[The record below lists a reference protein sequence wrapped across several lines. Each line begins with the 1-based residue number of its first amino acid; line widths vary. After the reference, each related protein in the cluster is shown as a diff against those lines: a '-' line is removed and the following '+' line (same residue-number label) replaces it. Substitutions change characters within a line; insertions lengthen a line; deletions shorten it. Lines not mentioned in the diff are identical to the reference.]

1 VVHIQI
7 CNSNPDK
14 ILPVNVSA
22 LTIKAKGE
30 KKLDN
35 QAKTNPSFVV
45 RMTLNL
51 RTTLDQAHKPSS
63 TPFPKSK
70 QLQGFWVFNH
80 HFPAVQRKKIFMFL
94 CFDNLNEAVNS
105 QCCQS
110 NLKIIAYSNYK
121 FK

>member
-14 ILPVNVSA
+14 ILPVNVPA

-35 QAKTNPSFVV
+35 QAKTNPFVV

-70 QLQGFWVFNH
+70 
-80 HFPAVQRKKIFMFL
+80 
-94 CFDNLNEAVNS
+94 
-105 QCCQS
+105 
-110 NLKIIAYSNYK
+110 
-121 FK
+121 

>member
-22 LTIKAKGE
+22 LIIKAKGE
-30 KKLDN
+30 KLDN

-51 RTTLDQAHKPSS
+51 RTTLDQGHKP
-63 TPFPKSK
+63 TGFPKSK
-70 QLQGFWVFNH
+70 
-80 HFPAVQRKKIFMFL
+80 
-94 CFDNLNEAVNS
+94 
-105 QCCQS
+105 
-110 NLKIIAYSNYK
+110 
-121 FK
+121 

>member
-14 ILPVNVSA
+14 ILPVNVPA

-45 RMTLNL
+45 RMTLKL
-51 RTTLDQAHKPSS
+51 RTTLDQGHKPSS
-63 TPFPKSK
+63 T
-70 QLQGFWVFNH
+70 
-80 HFPAVQRKKIFMFL
+80 HFPRSK
-94 CFDNLNEAVNS
+94 
-105 QCCQS
+105 
-110 NLKIIAYSNYK
+110 
-121 FK
+121 